1 MRDDEERGGRWAE
14 IAFKVIF
21 PLVSTALASAV
32 RVIVENFLRR

>member
-1 MRDDEERGGRWAE
+1 MKDEEDRGGRLAE

-32 RVIVENFLRR
+32 RVIVENFLGR